1 MLADTPRRAGHG
13 FGMPWRQARC
23 TKDVNRPRKDAL
35 PTNGQRKKR
44 KYKIKKRQGQKLFMD
59 RIPNVGPGQEGMSH
73 RKVTAPQVATW
84 PLIRRT
90 PCQPAQGLNPAGV
103 LLLRQGPSGTPVSQ
117 VVGGELTVYRTLEF
131 ARTSIGLQGL
141 KRLAPLLCR
150 IARVVPEGLRPKGAG
165 VPEGHRPKGTKKAA
179 GIAAHRDNLWH

>member
-1 MLADTPRRAGHG
+1 MKPTDGAKKRN
-13 FGMPWRQARC
+13 
-23 TKDVNRPRKDAL
+23 KNAL
-35 PTNGQRKKR
+35 PIDRQREKRDRKMQRQEGQ
-44 KYKIKKRQGQKLFMD
+44 LFMD

-90 PCQPAQGLNPAGV
+90 PCRPAQGLNPAGV

-117 VVGGELTVYRTLEF
+117 VVGGELTVYRMLEF
-131 ARTSIGLQGL
+131 ARTSIGLQGEHIASL
-141 KRLAPLLCR
+141 SYR

>member
-1 MLADTPRRAGHG
+1 MQMNPTAGARRRNKNAS
-13 FGMPWRQARC
+13 
-23 TKDVNRPRKDAL
+23 
-35 PTNGQRKKR
+35 PTDRQRKKMER
-44 KYKIKKRQGQKLFMD
+44 NKIQRQKGQLFMD

-90 PCQPAQGLNPAGV
+90 PCQLAQGLNPAGV

-141 KRLAPLLCR
+141 KRLAPLLYR
-150 IARVVPEGLRPKGAG
+150 IASVPEGLRPKGAG

>member
-1 MLADTPRRAGHG
+1 
-13 FGMPWRQARC
+13 
-23 TKDVNRPRKDAL
+23 
-35 PTNGQRKKR
+35 
-44 KYKIKKRQGQKLFMD
+44 MD
-59 RIPNVGPGQEGMSH
+59 RIPNVGPGQEGMPH

-90 PCQPAQGLNPAGV
+90 PCQLAQGLNPARV

-141 KRLAPLLCR
+141 KRLAPLLYR
-150 IARVVPEGLRPKGAG
+150 IARVPEGLRPKGAG
-165 VPEGHRPKGTKKAA
+165 VPEGHRPNGAKKAA
-179 GIAAHRDNLWH
+179 GIAAHRDNLWQ

>member
-1 MLADTPRRAGHG
+1 
-13 FGMPWRQARC
+13 
-23 TKDVNRPRKDAL
+23 
-35 PTNGQRKKR
+35 
-44 KYKIKKRQGQKLFMD
+44 MD
-59 RIPNVGPGQEGMSH
+59 RIPNVGPGQEGMPH

-90 PCQPAQGLNPAGV
+90 PCQLVPGVNHACEV
-103 LLLRQGPSGTPVSQ
+103 LLLRQGPPGPPVSQ
-117 VVGGELTVYRTLEF
+117 VVGGELTVYRMLEF

-141 KRLAPLLCR
+141 KRLTPLLYR

-165 VPEGHRPKGTKKAA
+165 VPEGHRPKGSQEAA

>member
-1 MLADTPRRAGHG
+1 MRAATAKLAEPVY
-13 FGMPWRQARC
+13 GMPWTQMRPTKGARRRNKNASPTDRRREMRNRNKIQRQ
-23 TKDVNRPRKDAL
+23 K
-35 PTNGQRKKR
+35 GQ
-44 KYKIKKRQGQKLFMD
+44 LFMD

-90 PCQPAQGLNPAGV
+90 PCQLAQGLNPAGV

-117 VVGGELTVYRTLEF
+117 VVGGELTVYRMLEF

-141 KRLAPLLCR
+141 KRLAPLLYR
-150 IARVVPEGLRPKGAG
+150 IARVPEGLRPKGAR
-165 VPEGHRPKGTKKAA
+165 VPEGHRPKGAEEAA
-179 GIAAHRDNLWH
+179 GIAAQGNNLWH